1 MRSGR
6 PEPELRTTWRQIL
19 TLRLERHQ
27 LLTRAGR
34 DRLLDVVGGL
44 VGLHA
49 QVMSAAE
56 LQAAV
61 RIDGLRRADVADA
74 LWSDRSLVKTWAF
87 RQTLHLLTVDD
98 LGRFV
103 AAARSLERWH
113 TPAWLRYFGMTEGE
127 VGEIIDAIG
136 EVLSDRP
143 TTRAAIVDEVVGRV
157 RKPHLREAMLTG
169 WGTFLGPA
177 AQRGKLVFGPS
188 DRRNVA
194 FVDPADWL
202 GRSFDPSVDDDTAD
216 EALAGL
222 IARYL
227 AAFPGASR
235 EMIARWWAGGR
246 LTAVTRALRR
256 MPTELAEV
264 DVEGA
269 RGFVRRDDL
278 SVLEATEPG
287 EHVRLLP
294 GFDPF
299 TNELP
304 RHVDSVLH
312 DRLHDRVHRTAGW
325 VSPVVVVDGRVGGTW
340 QIGAGPKGTR
350 EIRVEPFDRWRRGA
364 RTDLKAEADRLA
376 GYLER
381 RVALAIAR

>member
-1 MRSGR
+1 
-6 PEPELRTTWRQIL
+6 
-19 TLRLERHQ
+19 
-27 LLTRAGR
+27 
-34 DRLLDVVGGL
+34 
-44 VGLHA
+44 
-49 QVMSAAE
+49 
-56 LQAAV
+56 
-61 RIDGLRRADVADA
+61 
-74 LWSDRSLVKTWAF
+74 
-87 RQTLHLLTVDD
+87 
-98 LGRFV
+98 
-103 AAARSLERWH
+103 
-113 TPAWLRYFGMTEGE
+113 
-127 VGEIIDAIG
+127 
-136 EVLSDRP
+136 
-143 TTRAAIVDEVVGRV
+143 
-157 RKPHLREAMLTG
+157 
-169 WGTFLGPA
+169 
-177 AQRGKLVFGPS
+177 
-188 DRRNVA
+188 
-194 FVDPADWL
+194 
-202 GRSFDPSVDDDTAD
+202 
-216 EALAGL
+216 
-222 IARYL
+222 
-227 AAFPGASR
+227 
-235 EMIARWWAGGR
+235 MIARWWGGGR